1 MLNWKKK
8 LKKHSSSNFF
18 SFITFGLLLLFN
30 TEIIQAEDFWIISD
44 DEYSQIRSI
53 DQDFG
58 ENLSSTISNGPI
70 IKIVEPKKIEKVISP
85 VSIKLQFLPS
95 INGHQPN
102 MKSLIVHMKG
112 LITLD
117 ITKRVEKF
125 IKGNEINIKD
135 ANIPK
140 GRHKILF
147 MIVDEANQ
155 YSEKL
160 VSFKVS

>member
-1 MLNWKKK
+1 MLNWKKRSKK
-8 LKKHSSSNFF
+8 LNSNYLSCIVFCLFFTF
-18 SFITFGLLLLFN
+18 SFSSVNADEFWLLSN
-30 TEIIQAEDFWIISD
+30 
-44 DEYSQIRSI
+44 DEYNQIKSL
-53 DQDFG
+53 DTNFA
-58 ENLSSTISNGPI
+58 ENLSTSITNGPV
-70 IKIVEPKKIEKVISP
+70 IKIVEPKVIEKVSSP
-85 VSIKLQFLPS
+85 VNIKLQFLPS
-95 INGHQPN
+95 SNGYLPN

-117 ITKRVEKF
+117 ITQRVEKF
-125 IKGNEINIKD
+125 IKGNEIYIKD